1 MQSHELLIK
10 IKDEWANRLAAR
22 FAHADGMRKQFQ
34 EELLRFFELLDTG
47 LVEDNPRKLDPI
59 LIDWSD
65 ALTQSDLED
74 RSATISSICSEIFSL
89 TYIIC
94 REQLAE
100 SDALDLITSL
110 IPYQTYALIQSSQ
123 LEKEREVQHVQSEME
138 QVRNELERLDKS
150 KSDFISVAAH
160 ELKTPL
166 TLIEGY
172 AAMLRESVS
181 KIVGIN
187 HVQTLLDGMDLGA
200 ERLKQI
206 IDDMIDVS
214 LIDNHLLTLN
224 FQPMW
229 VNRMID
235 ILKEEYEDAILLRR
249 QTLSVELFDGSGE
262 MLFADTERIYQ
273 AFSNL
278 LSNAIKFTPDKGK
291 IKISGRSLPGFIEII
306 FSDTG
311 IGIAPE
317 DQTRIFEKFNR
328 TGDVALHSSGKIK
341 FKGGGPGLG
350 LPITKGIIE
359 AHGGALWVESDGYDE
374 VKYPGSRFHVLLP
387 ARKEPPDEQ
396 IAKLFRPLSER

>member
-1 MQSHELLIK
+1 
-10 IKDEWANRLAAR
+10 
-22 FAHADGMRKQFQ
+22 
-34 EELLRFFELLDTG
+34 
-47 LVEDNPRKLDPI
+47 
-59 LIDWSD
+59 
-65 ALTQSDLED
+65 
-74 RSATISSICSEIFSL
+74 
-89 TYIIC
+89 
-94 REQLAE
+94 
-100 SDALDLITSL
+100 
-110 IPYQTYALIQSSQ
+110 
-123 LEKEREVQHVQSEME
+123 
-138 QVRNELERLDKS
+138 
-150 KSDFISVAAH
+150 
-160 ELKTPL
+160 
-166 TLIEGY
+166 
-172 AAMLRESVS
+172 
-181 KIVGIN
+181 
-187 HVQTLLDGMDLGA
+187 
-200 ERLKQI
+200 
-206 IDDMIDVS
+206 MIDVS